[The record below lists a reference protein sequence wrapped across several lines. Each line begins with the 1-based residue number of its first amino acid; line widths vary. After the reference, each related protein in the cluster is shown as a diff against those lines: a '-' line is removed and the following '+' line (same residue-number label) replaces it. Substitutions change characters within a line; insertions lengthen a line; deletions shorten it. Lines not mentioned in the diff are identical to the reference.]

1 MRFLA
6 LLLVLSACAK
16 EPTIPPPPP
25 FVTVGTVECGDMP
38 IYLQYVGHVRAYNN
52 ANIRAQASGI
62 ILKQYYNSGEEV
74 REGDILVKIDE
85 RPYEASLAKAEA
97 ELAQNIA
104 NYRIAQ
110 EKAERY
116 ARLAQQEYVS
126 QLDYDQFVT
135 NVFAQEALVKQ
146 SQADVMT
153 AKINLDYCSIRAPFT
168 GIASN
173 LAINVGNYV
182 PVGGT
187 DALLTVNQVKP
198 IKVSFFVPEGDLPKI
213 AQKQLAGPLKVLAIL
228 PDMKPFEGVLTLI
241 NNAVDV
247 NTGTILM
254 QALFA
259 NDDLLLWPG
268 EFVDVKIELEVR
280 ENVAAVPPEA
290 VQIGQDGP
298 YVFVLNDDNTVDIKH
313 VVVGQK
319 NDEAILIESG
329 LAEGERV
336 VLEGQIN
343 LKPGVQVAIK
353 L

>member
-1 MRFLA
+1 MRFLV
-6 LLLVLSACAK
+6 LLLILVACSK

-25 FVTVGTVECGDMP
+25 FVTVATVECGNMP
-38 IYLQYVGHVRAYNN
+38 IYLQYVGHVKAYNN
-52 ANIRAQASGI
+52 ANIRAQASGVI
-62 ILKQYYNSGEEV
+62 MKQFYNSGEEV
-74 REGDILVKIDE
+74 QEGDILVKIDE

-97 ELAQNIA
+97 ELAQNMA
-104 NYRIAQ
+104 NFRIAQ

-146 SQADVMT
+146 SQAGVMT
-153 AKINLDYCSIRAPFT
+153 AKINLDYCTIRAPFT

-173 LAINVGNYV
+173 LMINVGNYV

-187 DALLTVNQVKP
+187 DALLSVNQVRP

-213 AQKQLAGPLKVLAIL
+213 AKKQLEGPLTVLAIL
-228 PDMKPFEGVLTLI
+228 PGLTPFEGVLTLI

-247 NTGTILM
+247 NTGTILL

-268 EFVDVKIELEVR
+268 EFVDVKVQLEVR

-290 VQIGQDGP
+290 VQIGQDGS
-298 YVFVLNDDNTVDIKH
+298 YVFVVNNDNIVDIRP
-313 VVVGQK
+313 VIVGQK
-319 NDEAILIESG
+319 DENSILIDSG
-329 LAEGERV
+329 LEEGERV
-336 VLEGQIN
+336 VLDGQIN
-343 LKPGVQVAIK
+343 LKPGVQVAIR